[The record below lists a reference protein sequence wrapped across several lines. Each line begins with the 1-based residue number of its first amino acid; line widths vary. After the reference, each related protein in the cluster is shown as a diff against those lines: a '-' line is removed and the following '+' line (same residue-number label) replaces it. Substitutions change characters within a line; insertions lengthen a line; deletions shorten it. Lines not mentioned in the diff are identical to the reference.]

1 MTKFHKKIRA
11 DNLDYVSD
19 SLKDMGYKVR
29 AFPLREHG
37 LNQSNYR
44 NLEILN
50 SGSEADKMR
59 RARKLREFNIDKY

>member
-19 SLKDMGYKVR
+19 SLKNMGYKVR

-37 LNQSNYR
+37 LNQSSFR
-44 NLEILN
+44 NLEIVN
-50 SGSEADKMR
+50 PGSEADIKR
-59 RARKLREFNIDKY
+59 DNNNHLT